1 MISCTRAQPDG
12 DVRSDSNK
20 TAFLLHLSNL
30 HRKKYP
36 SFGLCLKFRQRSVVQ
51 RSRPERNNYSA
62 KEEMLD
68 IRHLKPGHGIMVT
81 LGLGLGSESGKSR
94 VLLCKDER

>member
-1 MISCTRAQPDG
+1 MRCTRAQPDG

-30 HRKKYP
+30 SRKKNSESWYL
-36 SFGLCLKFRQRSVVQ
+36 FEIQTTFCVVQ

-68 IRHLKPGHGIMVT
+68 IRHLEPRHGIMVT
-81 LGLGLGSESGKSR
+81 LGLGLGSESRLKS
-94 VLLCKDER
+94 VIM